1 MRRGASTSGMR
12 APPRGHR
19 RGSLRGLRRCA
30 TPVTMETTS
39 IRRRGFA
46 LTLVVLASVVAFVA
60 IFSVW
65 INRQALN
72 TDNWTATSSR
82 LLQQPVIRARVAG
95 FLIDQLYANV
105 DVQGEIRSALP
116 PRFQAL
122 AGPAAGGLRN
132 LAEQGTRELLARP
145 RAQLAWENANRQAHK
160 LLVKVLEGGGST
172 VSTNNGKVVLDLKEL
187 LRETEA
193 RVGVGGRLAAQLP
206 ASAAQITI
214 LRSDQLSTAQSVF
227 KVLRP
232 LPIVLVGLSLLLFA
246 VALWIAPDWRRR
258 AVRAYGVGFIA
269 AGALA
274 LAAVA
279 LLGDSV
285 VDSLARTAAAEP

>member
-1 MRRGASTSGMR
+1 
-12 APPRGHR
+12 
-19 RGSLRGLRRCA
+19 
-30 TPVTMETTS
+30 MEPTS
-39 IRRRGFA
+39 IRRRWLA

-187 LRETEA
+187 LNQTEA
-193 RVGVGGRLAAQLP
+193 RVGVGRGRAPPQPP
-206 ASAAQITI
+206 A
-214 LRSDQLSTAQSVF
+214 
-227 KVLRP
+227 P
-232 LPIVLVGLSLLLFA
+232 
-246 VALWIAPDWRRR
+246 APKNKHQ
-258 AVRAYGVGFIA
+258 
-269 AGALA
+269 
-274 LAAVA
+274 
-279 LLGDSV
+279 
-285 VDSLARTAAAEP
+285 